1 MLITKK
7 KCWRNSDF
15 VKMPQRSRPIM
26 LVENNSE
33 SLTLTKLRAQN
44 WSMTKGVKTQM
55 GQREKGKQTPW
66 TRPTTSMVPKLL
78 QTQVLPV

>member
-1 MLITKK
+1 
-7 KCWRNSDF
+7 
-15 VKMPQRSRPIM
+15 M

-44 WSMTKGVKTQM
+44 WSMTKGVETQM
-55 GQREKGKQTPW
+55 GQREKGKRTPW
-66 TRPTTSMVPKLL
+66 TRPPTSMVPKLL